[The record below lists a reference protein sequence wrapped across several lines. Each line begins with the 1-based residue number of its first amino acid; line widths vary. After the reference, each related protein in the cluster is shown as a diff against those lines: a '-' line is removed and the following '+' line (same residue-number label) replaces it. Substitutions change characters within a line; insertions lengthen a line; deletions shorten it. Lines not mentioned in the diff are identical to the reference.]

1 MHYRAMVDGMHAD
14 RVTAFRVNSLVPG
27 HESAISELLQM
38 GLDVI
43 PVDAPAG
50 AAFVPPEHRSMLLE
64 SDPFVSG
71 RVYIQSLSS
80 MLPVPILAPEPGEIL
95 LDLAAAPGSKTLQ
108 LAAAA
113 PGADIAAV
121 ELVKK
126 RMYKLRDNL
135 SQNGAP
141 DVKVFLQDG
150 TKVWRYRPEHFDRV
164 LIDAPCSSEG
174 RFLTSDPETTAYWS
188 PRKVKEMVRKQRRLL
203 YSAIRATRPGGVI
216 VYSTCAITPDEN
228 EGVIQAMLDA
238 FPEHIEVEPL
248 PESVWSFPERIP
260 AIREWKKTEYS
271 DAMEGCL
278 RILPSDRMEGF
289 FVCRL
294 RKLAPITDEALP
306 RRTS

>member
-1 MHYRAMVDGMHAD
+1 MLDGMD
-14 RVTAFRVNSLVPG
+14 RPRVAAFRVNTLLPG
-27 HESAISELLQM
+27 HETVFDELRAA
-38 GLDVI
+38 GFSVSRDGI
-43 PVDAPAG
+43 PSG
-50 AAFVPPEHRSMLLE
+50 TLLE
-64 SDPFVSG
+64 AGHVPQDERQALLATWAVESG
-71 RVYIQSLSS
+71 RIYVQSLSS
-80 MLPVPILAPEPGEIL
+80 MLPVPALEPEPGETV

-108 LAAAA
+108 LAAVA

-135 SQNGAP
+135 SRHGAP

-174 RFLTSDPETTAYWS
+174 RFHASDPESTAYWS

-203 YSAIRATRPGGVI
+203 YSAIRAARPGGVI

-228 EGVIQAMLDA
+228 EGVVQSMLDT
-238 FPEHIEVEPL
+238 FSGHVRIEPL
-248 PESVWSFPERIP
+248 EGDAWRFAERIP
-260 AIREWKKTEYS
+260 AVTEWKKTVYDE
-271 DAMEGCL
+271 AMSGAV
-278 RILPSDRMEGF
+278 RILPSERMEGF

-294 RKLAPITDEALP
+294 RKTAATPDP
-306 RRTS
+306 